1 MEMCVGSSER
11 RAMRHSGLTGLWL
24 AALVSAIL
32 ALTIAFVGM
41 TMAPP
46 TSQAE
51 REEPAEVWVIEGD
64 GTEPFV
70 TCTISATVRRCRNLD
85 LVTGQPVD

>member
-1 MEMCVGSSER
+1 MAMCVD
-11 RAMRHSGLTGLWL
+11 RAEQRTMGRGGLTGLWL
-24 AALVSAIL
+24 AVLVSAIL
-32 ALTIAFVGM
+32 ALTIAYVGTM
-41 TMAPP
+41 MAPP
-46 TSQAE
+46 SGAAV

-70 TCTISATVRRCRNLD
+70 TCTISPSVRRCRNLD